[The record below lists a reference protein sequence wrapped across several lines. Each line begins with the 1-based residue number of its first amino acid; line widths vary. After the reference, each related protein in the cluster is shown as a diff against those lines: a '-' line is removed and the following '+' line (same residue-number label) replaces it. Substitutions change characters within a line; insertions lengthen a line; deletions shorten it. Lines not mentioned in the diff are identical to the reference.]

1 MSVTSLS
8 AKEFVSKDLFA
19 CQPLLRVFVKQYA
32 HQVLQGGR
40 EVFGHLQFLL
50 LRVDLNLNLSFCV
63 KWKLAEVTEAIDD
76 YSEGP
81 NVCREGI
88 ISALFHY
95 MAFGGSEA
103 DSAIAVVQTHP
114 ML

>member
-1 MSVTSLS
+1 
-8 AKEFVSKDLFA
+8 
-19 CQPLLRVFVKQYA
+19 
-32 HQVLQGGR
+32 
-40 EVFGHLQFLL
+40 VFGHLQFLL

-103 DSAIAVVQTHP
+103 DSAITVVQTHP